1 MRVNKKYFDLE
12 EVSERW
18 GVRIRDLGYLA
29 ENDELK
35 VSTRLEGAHLEHGS
49 LELGQ
54 NHQFRIPHGR
64 HWYTGI
70 IDLRRRDAFRVFRYG
85 AADVG
90 QFDARDDEYTVAIH
104 PTPSVEVQLDHLVVR
119 RDERDRLEAAH
130 DNASEIVGDN
140 IHFQH
145 TPDYRTVRL
154 GATELSLGPVQ
165 AEIVRL
171 LHKAALTDQP
181 WCNGKTLLSD
191 AGAASLRM
199 SDVFKSQTNWRDLIQ
214 SDGRGRYR
222 LRLVLD

>member
-35 VSTRLEGAHLEHGS
+35 VSTRLEDAHLEHGS
-49 LELGQ
+49 LEVDNDQ
-54 NHQFRIPHGR
+54 DVRIPHER
-64 HWYTGI
+64 SWYTGI
-70 IDLRRRDAFRVFRYG
+70 IDLKRRDAFRIFRYG

-90 QFDARDDEYTVAIH
+90 QFEARDTEYTVAID
-104 PTPSVEVQLDHLVVR
+104 PTPSVKVRIDHLVVR

-130 DNASEIVGDN
+130 DNACQIVGDS
-140 IHFQH
+140 IRFQH
-145 TPDYRTVRL
+145 APDYRTVRL

-165 AEIVRL
+165 ADVVRL

-181 WCNGKTLLSD
+181 WCDGKTLLSK
-191 AGAASLRM
+191 AGAASFRM
-199 SDVFKSQTNWRDLIQ
+199 SDVFKSQARWRDLIQ

-222 LRLVLD
+222 LRLTLD